1 VARPVI
7 GLFVAVVLLVSGAR
21 AHCLFSCANPER
33 GAPASG
39 CHDEPAPG
47 LTVSAAHVC
56 AGETL
61 TPTPAVK
68 RAGADLT
75 FTALAAIVTT
85 AARPPLAGVALPAIR
100 HSSASPPRLPA
111 LVPLRI

>member
-1 VARPVI
+1 VTRPVI
-7 GLFVAVVLLVSGAR
+7 GLLVAVVLLVSGVR
-21 AHCLFSCANPER
+21 AHCLFSCASPER

-47 LTVSAAHVC
+47 LAVSAAHVC

-68 RAGADLT
+68 RAGADPT
-75 FTALAAIVTT
+75 VTGFAAIVATT
-85 AARPPLAGVALPAIR
+85 ATLPLTAVAAREVR
-100 HSSASPPRLPA
+100 HSSAGPPRLPS